1 MKIGIPTP
9 PQNKSHVV
17 RMISK
22 RFTSWFLNP
31 LMDIIAKRTTV
42 FCTIAKMQI
51 AHDRYTNFSRILFTF
66 ASSKSS
72 PWCLSQLTGS
82 ELLEIA
88 HIFTFL
94 YNDLLYHTPIYFQE
108 VIADITW
115 VLCFIDPYEPKIVSM
130 IFFHILIS
138 NILN

>member
-22 RFTSWFLNP
+22 RFTSCFLNP
-31 LMDIIAKRTTV
+31 LMDIIAKRTTM

-51 AHDRYTNFSRILFTF
+51 THDRYTNFSRILFTF

-72 PWCLSQLTGS
+72 PWCSSHLTGS
-82 ELLEIA
+82 ELLEIT
-88 HIFTFL
+88 HISTSFCAQRFL
-94 YNDLLYHTPIYFQE
+94 FFILLYTNI
-108 VIADITW
+108 
-115 VLCFIDPYEPKIVSM
+115 
-130 IFFHILIS
+130 IFRIPLLIS
-138 NILN
+138 FEYFVL